1 MSKPETWK
9 VWEGRVV
16 EGKFPLRQWLG
27 GSDHSA
33 VFLTEMPGQPSQN
46 AAIKF
51 IPVDN
56 GNGEAQL
63 SRLRAASRLSHR
75 HLVRIFETGST
86 RMDGGTVLYVVMEC
100 ADDDLSQILP
110 ERALQPGE
118 VADLLPPVLDALL
131 YLHKNGFVHGRV
143 KPSNVLAAGD
153 QLKLSSDQVSSAAQQ
168 DGRRRRRDVYDAPE
182 TAAGIIT
189 PAGDVW
195 SMGVTLIAA
204 LTQDVTLAEAA
215 SPENRDL
222 PESIPEPFRE
232 IARDCLR
239 LDPTGRGSLK
249 DIQERL
255 QPAVRSVPA
264 PPERP
269 PVAPAKNRGM
279 LGALAVVVVAVVAIG
294 LAVAYFRSNRPTPQ
308 SSNATN
314 PALESTP
321 AIAKTPK
328 PTPAPDPTP
337 AMPQTSEGAVVRQV
351 LPDIPKSAMNTI
363 SGTIKVAVRVQVDP
377 SGKVGS
383 ATYKM
388 AGHGQYFANHAVQ
401 AAKQWQFSAPQSNG
415 QPQPSTWLL
424 QFRFK
429 RSGIQVSPQRAKR

>member
-9 VWEGRVV
+9 TWEGRVV

-27 GSDHSA
+27 GSNHSA

-51 IPVDN
+51 IPVDS
-56 GNGEAQL
+56 GSTDAQL

-75 HLVRIFETGST
+75 HLIRIYESGST
-86 RMDGGTVLYVVMEC
+86 RMDGGTFLYVVMEC

-110 ERALQPGE
+110 ERTLQPGE
-118 VADLLPPVLDALL
+118 VSDLLPPVLDALS

-153 QLKLSSDQVSSAAQQ
+153 QLKLSSDQVSLPGEQ
-168 DGRRRRRDVYDAPE
+168 DGGRRRRDVYDAPE
-182 TAAGIIT
+182 TAAGIIS

-195 SMGVTLIAA
+195 SMGVTLVAA

-222 PESIPEPFRE
+222 PETIPEPFRD

-239 LDPTGRGSLK
+239 LDPRQRGSLK
-249 DIQERL
+249 DIQARL
-255 QPAVRSVPA
+255 QPAARSIPA
-264 PPERP
+264 PAEP
-269 PVAPAKNRGM
+269 APAPKPTNRWKFVV
-279 LGALAVVVVAVVAIG
+279 LGAIAVVAVLYVVIA
-294 LAVAYFRSNRPTPQ
+294 LVYFRSNQGSPRTSAITTPV
-308 SSNATN
+308 A
-314 PALESTP
+314 ESTP
-321 AIAKTPK
+321 APAATSS
-328 PTPAPDPTP
+328 PTPAPAKAP
-337 AMPQTSEGAVVRQV
+337 ASDGSVLHQV
-351 LPDIPKSAMNTI
+351 LPDIPKGALNTI
-363 SGTIKVAVRVQVDP
+363 TGTIKVGVKVQVDP
-377 SGKVGS
+377 SGKVTS

-388 AGHGQYFANHAVQ
+388 SGHGQYFANHAVK
-401 AAKQWQFSAPQSNG
+401 AAQEWTFAPPQSNG

-429 RSGIQVSPQRAKR
+429 RSGIQVSPQRVKR